1 MRNKLYAVL
10 AAALALFG
18 LAACGGAIN
27 PSPTPTAAKVVIGL
41 GYKPDV
47 QFAPFYVALHRGYY
61 QAEGLEVEFQH
72 GDVTDL
78 LKQLGTGEGGVQ
90 FVAASGDEVIPA
102 RLQEVPIKY
111 VMTWYRQYPVAA
123 ASVEGKGPRLDGPAD
138 LKGLRVGVPGPF
150 GSNYIGLQALL
161 KAGGLTLKDIKLET
175 IGFTQA
181 ESLSQG
187 QVPVAMV
194 YAANEPV
201 QLRALGMKVN
211 TLMVSDYASLASN
224 GLVGSEETLAEN
236 PELARKVIRAT
247 LRGIKDTASDPGGA
261 FDEVVKQVPE
271 AQNSQALQVSV
282 LEETIKLMEPKAG
295 DPAANQPPGW
305 TDPAVWAAT
314 QDFLLEAGVI
324 KTKGDVNQMF
334 TNDFLAT
341 GE

>member
-1 MRNKLYAVL
+1 MRSKFHA
-10 AAALALFG
+10 ATAALVLLV
-18 LAACGGAIN
+18 LAACGGVVDPIA
-27 PSPTPTAAKVVIGL
+27 TPQSAKVVIGL

-61 QAEGLEVEFQH
+61 LAEGLDVSFQH
-72 GDVTDL
+72 GDVNDL
-78 LKQLGTGEGGVQ
+78 IKQLGAGDNGMQ

-102 RLQEVPIKY
+102 RVQEVPVKY

-123 ASVEGKGPRLDGPAD
+123 TSVEGKGPTLTGPAD
-138 LKGLRVGVPGPF
+138 LKGQRVGVPGPF
-150 GSNYIGLQALL
+150 GATYIGLQALL

-201 QLRALGMKVN
+201 QLRALGLKVN
-211 TLMVSDYASLASN
+211 TLLVSDYSSLASN
-224 GLVGSEETLAEN
+224 GLVASEKGMSDN
-236 PELARKVIRAT
+236 PELVRKVIRAT
-247 LRGIKDTASDPGGA
+247 LRGIQDTVDDPDKA

-271 AQNSQALQVSV
+271 AKNSRELQVSV
-282 LEETIKLMEPKAG
+282 LKETIKLMQPKPG

-324 KTKGDVNQMF
+324 KKKGDVNQMF
-334 TNDFLAT
+334 SNEFLAT
-341 GE
+341 VK